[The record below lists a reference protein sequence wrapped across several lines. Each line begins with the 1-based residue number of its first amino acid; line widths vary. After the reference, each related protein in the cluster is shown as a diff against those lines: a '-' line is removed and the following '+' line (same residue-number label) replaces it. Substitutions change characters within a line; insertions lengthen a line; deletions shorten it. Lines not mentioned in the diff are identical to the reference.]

1 MCFQISTM
9 GYLSR
14 KANYS
19 LLNSIYRFIGG
30 FPEAQKDQAG
40 SLGAELK
47 LEPGVSTNLDS

>member
-1 MCFQISTM
+1 MCFKISTT

-19 LLNSIYRFIGG
+19 LLNSIYCFIGG

-40 SLGAELK
+40 SLGAELE
-47 LEPGVSTNLDS
+47 LEPGASTNLDS

>member
-9 GYLSR
+9 DYLSR
-14 KANYS
+14 KGNYS
-19 LLNSIYRFIGG
+19 LLNSIYRFIGE
-30 FPEAQKDQAG
+30 FPVAQKDEAG